1 MNKGEIVA
9 VHSFRGGTG
18 KSNTSA
24 NLAYWLAKAG
34 HRVAVI
40 DTDIQSPGIHVLF
53 GSDPSQ
59 AKFTLN
65 DFLAGRCAIE
75 ETAQDV
81 GPRLGL
87 EGTGS
92 LRLIPSSMRVGAI
105 TQVLREGYDVARLNE
120 GLRTLIEAF
129 ELDYLL
135 IDTHPG
141 INEETLLSIALSDI
155 LVILLRPDQQDYQG
169 TAVTLEIA
177 RMLKVP
183 KVRVVLNKVPTQVDP
198 EALARQVAETY
209 SCQVAAAIPH
219 SDRLM
224 ALGSDGL
231 FSLRFPDDPISRTF
245 RKIALSVLL

>member
-1 MNKGEIVA
+1 VSKGEIVS

-53 GSDPSQ
+53 GCDPSL
-59 AKFTLN
+59 AEFTLN
-65 DFLAGRCAIE
+65 DFLGGRCRIE
-75 ETAQDV
+75 EAAQDV

-87 EGTGS
+87 RGDGA
-92 LRLIPSSMRVGAI
+92 LYLIPSSMRVGAI
-105 TQVLREGYDVARLNE
+105 TQILRQGYDVARLNE
-120 GLRTLIEAF
+120 GLRNLIDAL
-129 ELDYLL
+129 ELEYLL

-141 INEETLLSIALSDI
+141 INEETLLSIALSGV
-155 LVILLRPDQQDYQG
+155 LVMLLRPDQQDYQG

-177 RMLKVP
+177 RMLEVP
-183 KVRVVLNKVPTQVDP
+183 KVRVVLNKVPTQFDA
-198 EALARQVAETY
+198 EALAQQVAETY
-209 SCQVAAAIPH
+209 SCEVAAVIPH

-224 ALGSDGL
+224 ALGSEGL
-231 FSLRFPDDPISRTF
+231 FSLRFPDDPIARTY